1 MSDVNNR
8 SVFKMTVYAIPAL
21 RLLTWNEERIFSNVH
36 LKKRYWLSGS
46 QFHQFPSPCDLYSH
60 CVIQAQSALSS
71 VWYCQEE
78 LVYWAIWNNY
88 TGSSQGKGALVVTAI
103 HRQQKAKERE
113 REEHYIDTQRIYSQ
127 EPWVAYQLDHYQTD
141 PPPFPS
147 QGFVSVCSHLMHRK
161 KITSLIATSYKGCYV
176 AAAFYQDLG

>member
-8 SVFKMTVYAIPAL
+8 SVFKMTMYAIPAL
-21 RLLTWNEERIFSNVH
+21 RLLTWNQERIFSNVH
-36 LKKRYWLSGS
+36 LKKRYWLSGT
-46 QFHQFPSPCDLYSH
+46 QFQQFPSPCDLYSH

-113 REEHYIDTQRIYSQ
+113 RGTLHWYPEDLLTGALSGISTGSLPDRSTPFSQPGFCQRVQPPNAQEEDNVSYCD
-127 EPWVAYQLDHYQTD
+127 QL
-141 PPPFPS
+141 
-147 QGFVSVCSHLMHRK
+147 
-161 KITSLIATSYKGCYV
+161 
-176 AAAFYQDLG
+176 